1 MKIATFNVQNLFHR
15 DRSLIQRTSGKC
27 VSDWIVE
34 FDTLLK
40 KEKSPSN
47 TERLKELSF
56 LLDFDKTYQNPY
68 VVMRKKA
75 GDLYLKGMN
84 CSKELKSGE
93 LTDWNGW
100 IKVQTVPIDP
110 EATNHKAMVIS
121 EIDPDILVLQEVED
135 KISLDEFNNSILPKF
150 NCAPFSECVLIPH
163 SEGKGREQALF
174 LKNGYQLESIRLHSI
189 DHSES
194 ATQEILEYEI
204 QCPKGKC
211 IHLLSAYFYENKLD
225 KEKAFEIRKNQAY
238 QVSVIYKML
247 QMQGKKNIV
256 VAGTLNAPSYCNSL
270 APLLQE
276 TDLKDITKN
285 KTFNVDFDEGKDA
298 TYYRL
303 GAYRMGVNI
312 KQEDYLLLSP
322 NLFSKVKR
330 SGLNRKGVW
339 PEKRPNWNIYSTLHN
354 KNQAASEHPGVWGE
368 INLYFNNRN

>member
-15 DRSLIQRTSGKC
+15 DRSLIQKTVGKC

-34 FDTLLK
+34 FDTLLT
-40 KEKSPSN
+40 KEKSATN

-75 GDLYLKGMN
+75 GELYLKGMN

-110 EATNHKAMVIS
+110 EATKHKAMVIS
-121 EIDPDILVLQEVED
+121 EIDPDVLVLQEVED
-135 KISLDEFNNSILPKF
+135 KMSLDEFNNFILPKF
-150 NCAPFSECVLIPH
+150 NCAPFSESILIPS
-163 SEGKGREQALF
+163 SEGKSREQALL
-174 LKNGYQLESIRLHSI
+174 LKNGYHLESIKIHTI
-189 DHSES
+189 DETETP
-194 ATQEILEYEI
+194 TQELLEYEI
-204 QCPKGKC
+204 QTPKGTN
-211 IHLLSAYFYENKLD
+211 IYLLSAYFYENKLD

-247 QMQGKKNIV
+247 QMQGKTNIV
-256 VAGTLNAPSYCNSL
+256 IAGTLNAPSYCNSL

-276 TDLKDITKN
+276 TDLKDISKN

-298 TYYRL
+298 TYFRL

-312 KQEDYLLLSP
+312 KQQDYMLLSP
-322 NLFSKVKR
+322 ALFSNVKS
-330 SGLNRKGVW
+330 SGLNRKGLW
-339 PEKRPNWNIYSTLHN
+339 TEKRPKWGIYSTIQN
-354 KNQAASEHPGVWGE
+354 KSQAASGHPGGWGE
-368 INLYFNNRN
+368 MLL

>member
-15 DRSLIQRTSGKC
+15 DRSLIQKTTGKC
-27 VSDWIVE
+27 VSDWITE
-34 FDTLLK
+34 FDSLLK
-40 KEKSPSN
+40 KEKSSSN
-47 TERLKELSF
+47 TDRLKELSF
-56 LLDFDKTYQNPY
+56 LLGFDKTFQNPY

-75 GDLYLKGMN
+75 GELYLKGMN

-100 IKVQTVPIDP
+100 IKVQTMPIDP

-135 KISLDEFNNSILPKF
+135 KQSLDEFNNSILPKF
-150 NCAPFSECVLIPH
+150 NCDPFSECVLTPN
-163 SEGKGREQALF
+163 SEGKGREQALL
-174 LKNGYQLESIRLHSI
+174 LKNGYQLESIKIHTI
-189 DHSES
+189 DDSGS
-194 ATQEILEYEI
+194 ATHELLEYEI
-204 QCPKGKC
+204 QSPKGQS
-211 IHLLSAYFYENKLD
+211 IHLLLAYFYENKFD

-247 QMQGKKNIV
+247 QMQGKINIV

-285 KTFNVDFDEGKDA
+285 KTFNVAIDEGKDA
-298 TYYRL
+298 TYFRL

-312 KQEDYLLLSP
+312 RQEDYLLLSP
-322 NLFSKVKR
+322 ALFLNVKS

-339 PEKRPNWNIYSTLHN
+339 PEKRPNWRIYSSIWN
-354 KNQAASEHPGVWGE
+354 MEQAASLHPGVWGE
-368 INLYFNNRN
+368 MLL

>member
-15 DRSLIQRTSGKC
+15 DRSLIQRTVGKC

-40 KEKSPSN
+40 KEKSSSN

-75 GDLYLKGMN
+75 GELYLKGMN

-121 EIDPDILVLQEVED
+121 EIDPDVLVLQEVED
-135 KISLDEFNNSILPKF
+135 KMSLDEFNNFILPKF
-150 NCAPFSECVLIPH
+150 NCVPFSECVLTPN
-163 SEGKGREQALF
+163 SEGKGREQSLL
-174 LKNGYQLESIRLHSI
+174 LKNGYQLESIKIHTNDDSNI
-189 DHSES
+189 
-194 ATQEILEYEI
+194 ATQELLEYEI
-204 QCPKGKC
+204 QSPKGKAF
-211 IHLLSAYFYENKLD
+211 HLLSPYFYENRLD

-238 QVSVIYKML
+238 QVSVVYKML
-247 QMQGKKNIV
+247 QMQGKKHIV

-270 APLLQE
+270 SPLLQE
-276 TDLKDITKN
+276 TDLKDICKN
-285 KTFNVDFDEGKDA
+285 KTFNVDIDEGKDA
-298 TYYRL
+298 TYFRL

-312 KQEDYLLLSP
+312 RQEDYMLLSP
-322 NLFSKVKR
+322 ALFSNVKS

-339 PEKRPNWNIYSTLHN
+339 PEKRPNWGIYSTLLN
-354 KNQAASEHPGVWGE
+354 KNQAASGHPGVWGE
-368 INLYFNNRN
+368 INF